1 MEKGEAVEEEEEG
14 EGYDHLDFAR
24 TQQLR
29 PHYHS
34 TDTLRSSPQSVQSRC
49 LDPKAT
55 QAEYKLIKTLLLF
68 HSRSGSQSQLR
79 TSPHHS
85 SRESPDFT
93 SEVLS
98 SVENLKTSTRK
109 TIYEPETDSGI
120 SSGQSTV
127 ASLPQTSTT
136 TTTDI
141 L

>member
-1 MEKGEAVEEEEEG
+1 MDPPPPVAAVKGR
-14 EGYDHLDFAR
+14 AR
-24 TQQLR
+24 GRARGR
-29 PHYHS
+29 PRDPNSDASGTEDS
-34 TDTLRSSPQSVQSRC
+34 TGSRPGSVWSLASSSLADS
-49 LDPKAT
+49 
-55 QAEYKLIKTLLLF
+55 F
-68 HSRSGSQSQLR
+68 GSQSQLR
-79 TSPHHS
+79 ASPQHS

-127 ASLPQTSTT
+127 ASLPQTSIT